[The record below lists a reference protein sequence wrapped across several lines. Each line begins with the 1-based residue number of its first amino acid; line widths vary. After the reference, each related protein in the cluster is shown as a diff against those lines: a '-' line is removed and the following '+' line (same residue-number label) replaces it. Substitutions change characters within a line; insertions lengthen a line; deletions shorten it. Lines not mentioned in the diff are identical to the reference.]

1 MFVILQFRVR
11 SHLVMV
17 PLEQS
22 RQSFRGNGLALREEV
37 DKLSKQWGIALIA
50 ALSLTDRL
58 RTGFE

>member
-1 MFVILQFRVR
+1 
-11 SHLVMV
+11 MV